1 VLVMTQSLISL
12 LIVVLLAARAV
23 NIL

>member
-1 VLVMTQSLISL
+1 MMMVQSCIALAT
-12 LIVVLLAARAV
+12 VVLLAARAV